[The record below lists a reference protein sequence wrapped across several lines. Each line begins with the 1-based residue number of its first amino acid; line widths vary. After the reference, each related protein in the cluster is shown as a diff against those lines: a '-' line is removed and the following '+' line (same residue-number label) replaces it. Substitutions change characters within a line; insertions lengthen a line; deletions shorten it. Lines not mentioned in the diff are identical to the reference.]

1 MIVNLNEIVVNLKAL
16 SVNLVWAISNLL
28 LHVPLYRGYVQ
39 QEGLHGVAANLLEVR
54 CSSLK
59 LVIIFSTLRSYNEAG
74 VLFLDSE
81 KHGEF
86 LYKIFKI
93 ESF

>member
-1 MIVNLNEIVVNLKAL
+1 M
-16 SVNLVWAISNLL
+16 
-28 LHVPLYRGYVQ
+28 Q
-39 QEGLHGVAANLLEVR
+39 QEGLHGVAASLLEVR
-54 CSSLK
+54 CGNLK
-59 LVIIFSTLRSYNEAG
+59 LVIIFSTLRSYNEVG

-81 KHGEF
+81 KHGKF